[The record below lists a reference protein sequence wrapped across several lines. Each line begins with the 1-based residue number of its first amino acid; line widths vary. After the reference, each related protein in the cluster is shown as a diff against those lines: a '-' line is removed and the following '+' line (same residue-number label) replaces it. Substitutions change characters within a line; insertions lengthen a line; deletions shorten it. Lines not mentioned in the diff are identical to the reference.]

1 MLSYRNIVVGTDF
14 SPLAE
19 VGVQAALEL
28 AASQGARRVHL
39 VHVVQTSTPVLPAL
53 VSEGRPL
60 EISTRAERVALER
73 LQAVPLGKTMAR
85 VTHEVRVGSPAKELA
100 AVADEQ
106 KADLVVIAS
115 HSGNALT
122 RLVLG
127 SAAGNLIRVAHCPV
141 LVVNGPTE
149 APGKFRRVVA
159 AIDLSPVSQ
168 PVLANAFNIAY
179 ASGASVRV
187 VSFCEVPLLSGTGDL
202 GVPSPTK
209 AEELEQL
216 HQAHKEEIG
225 RLLRRVPRGCVEVEV
240 DVVHRGP
247 APQAILEAARQLE
260 ADLLVLGTSG
270 RNAWHR
276 MILGS
281 TTHHVLSKSP
291 CPVLVVPLEVKEQVP
306 DLARTPALET
316 GG

>member
-1 MLSYRNIVVGTDF
+1 MMSYRTIVVGTDF

-28 AASQGARRVHL
+28 AKCQGARRVHL

-53 VSEGRPL
+53 VGDARHAEASL
-60 EISTRAERVALER
+60 RAERIALER
-73 LQAVPLGKTMAR
+73 LSSVPLGNTMAR
-85 VTHEVRVGSPAKELA
+85 VTHEVRVGSPARELA

-106 KADLVVIAS
+106 KADLVVVAS

-141 LVVNGPTE
+141 LVVNGPSE

-168 PVLANAFNIAY
+168 PVLAHAFNIAY
-179 ASGASVRV
+179 AAGASVRV
-187 VSFCEVPLLSGTGDL
+187 VSFCELPLLSPNAE
-202 GVPSPTK
+202 GVPTP
-209 AEELEQL
+209 ARPEELEQL
-216 HQAHKEEIG
+216 QQAHKEEIAG
-225 RLLRRVPRGCVEVEV
+225 LLRRVPRGCVELEV
-240 DVVHRGP
+240 DVVYRGP
-247 APQAILEAARQLE
+247 APQAILEASRQLE
-260 ADLLVLGTSG
+260 ADLLVMGTSG

-281 TTHHVLSKSP
+281 TTHHVLGKAP

-306 DLARTPALET
+306 DLARTPALEP
-316 GG
+316 GR